1 MLSLDI
7 RAHHACS
14 PQGMRRMVL
23 APSTVVAMVLRS
35 MLKKTAKNRSQQNRD
50 IYVRWPFIAAYQP

>member
-23 APSTVVAMVLRS
+23 APLTVVAMVLRS
-35 MLKKTAKNRSQQNRD
+35 KLKKTAKGKLRLSRD
-50 IYVRWPFIAAYQP
+50 IYVHWPFIATYQP